1 MTDIRIEIAGR
12 FKEAVSVRSP
22 AHLPVHFENGYSSF
36 TLPRLTD
43 YELIVLN

>member
-1 MTDIRIEIAGR
+1 
-12 FKEAVSVRSP
+12 
-22 AHLPVHFENGYSSF
+22 VHVEGGYSSF